1 MFNWLTKQKMKN
13 NSDYFQKILNNYL
26 LYRKH
31 TEELSQMVKDLLR
44 KLDSINICTDGSI
57 KIYDIEPIFTVNEE
71 LNIELLNRYKK
82 ISIFEYTSDIKQRLF
97 VMHKM
102 EKEND

>member
-1 MFNWLTKQKMKN
+1 MFNWFKKQKMKN

-31 TEELSQMVKDLLR
+31 TEELSQMVNDLLR
-44 KLDSINICTDGSI
+44 KLDSINICTNGSI
-57 KIYDIEPIFTVNEE
+57 KIYNIEPIFTVNEE
-71 LNIELLNRYKK
+71 LNIELLNRSEK
-82 ISIFEYTSDIKQRLF
+82 ISIFEYTSDIKHRLF
-97 VMHKM
+97 DMHKM